1 MEESVL
7 SGVARCAMQQCML
20 RERSDR
26 GRFLPIDKKASS
38 CRGAYR
44 VPLLNSSVC
53 VCQCVTFVVFTEIE
67 SCTRPTSTKPASM
80 EAGEYG
86 LTRGTWGFRAPSRG
100 GRSRRAALDSVVCF
114 GVGRIFS
121 GLSISLHF
129 QIPRPRAVSLE
140 SLKRPRK
147 PGNRP
152 TENSSQPIPARCTV

>member
-1 MEESVL
+1 MYCSVELKSCPQLCESTFPLHLLCAGLINLRALEESVL

-67 SCTRPTSTKPASM
+67 SCTRPIFINPGSV
-80 EAGEYG
+80 EAGECG
-86 LTRGTWGFRAPSRG
+86 LTRGTCFAARRLELVAVA
-100 GRSRRAALDSVVCF
+100 GRL
-114 GVGRIFS
+114 
-121 GLSISLHF
+121 
-129 QIPRPRAVSLE
+129 
-140 SLKRPRK
+140 
-147 PGNRP
+147 
-152 TENSSQPIPARCTV
+152 